1 MRTWVRLLV
10 SRDRWG
16 APDARSESHLASCE
30 HQPEAETE
38 AGAAGGPE
46 AVCEAPEDHSRG
58 LAVAR
63 GNPGA

>member
-10 SRDRWG
+10 SRDRRG
-16 APDARSESHLASCE
+16 APESHLASCE
-30 HQPEAETE
+30 HQPEAEAE

-46 AVCEAPEDHSRG
+46 AVREAPEDHSRG